1 MADTRQDDRQRQ
13 KHLMLLVGI
22 AFLVAIGWQI
32 LSGGRSAISFHTGE
46 DSFTLTGPESTSATV
61 LYRDITGIKEVSDFD
76 AGTATDGGTS
86 GSVNYGT
93 WENGSLGS
101 YQSFVDT
108 RIQDVIVVTTDDG
121 IYAFNYE
128 DEETTEELARALPDF
143 AAQE

>member
-22 AFLVAIGWQI
+22 AFLVAIG
-32 LSGGRSAISFHTGE
+32 
-46 DSFTLTGPESTSATV
+46 
-61 LYRDITGIKEVSDFD
+61 YITGIKEVSDFD

-108 RIQDVIVVTTDDG
+108 GIQDVIVVTTDDG